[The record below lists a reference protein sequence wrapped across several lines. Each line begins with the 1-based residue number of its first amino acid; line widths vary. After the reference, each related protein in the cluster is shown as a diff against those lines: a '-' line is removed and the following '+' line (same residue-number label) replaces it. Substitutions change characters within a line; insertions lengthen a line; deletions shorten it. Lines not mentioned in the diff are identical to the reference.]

1 MLEKNQICLLIYQ
14 MLPMLKHYNI
24 TMKQTLRVLLQTKVL
39 KFLQKKISQRCKR
52 LRKRKAV
59 ADEENNTSKESRQD
73 EVIFIKQVPRHP
85 RDRMKQKIYI
95 KTELTRII
103 TPTTDVVFVKQ
114 IPQHPKD
121 RMKRKL
127 IKKERNELDKLSFVK
142 QVPSYPKDRMK
153 QKLIKKERNA
163 LDKFSFVK
171 QTTSRKIEKKTKNAA
186 R

>member
-1 MLEKNQICLLIYQ
+1 M
-14 MLPMLKHYNI
+14 
-24 TMKQTLRVLLQTKVL
+24 
-39 KFLQKKISQRCKR
+39 
-52 LRKRKAV
+52 RKRKAV

-73 EVIFIKQVPRHP
+73 EVIFIKQVPRYP

>member
-1 MLEKNQICLLIYQ
+1 M
-14 MLPMLKHYNI
+14 
-24 TMKQTLRVLLQTKVL
+24 
-39 KFLQKKISQRCKR
+39 
-52 LRKRKAV
+52 RKRKAV
-59 ADEENNTSKESRQD
+59 ADEENNTSKKSRQD
-73 EVIFIKQVPRHP
+73 EVAFIKQVPRHP

-95 KTELTRII
+95 KTELTPII
-103 TPTTDVVFVKQ
+103 TPNTDVVFVKQ

-163 LDKFSFVK
+163 LDKFSFIK

>member
-1 MLEKNQICLLIYQ
+1 
-14 MLPMLKHYNI
+14 
-24 TMKQTLRVLLQTKVL
+24 
-39 KFLQKKISQRCKR
+39 
-52 LRKRKAV
+52 
-59 ADEENNTSKESRQD
+59 
-73 EVIFIKQVPRHP
+73 
-85 RDRMKQKIYI
+85 MKQKIYI
-95 KTELTRII
+95 KTELTPII
-103 TPTTDVVFVKQ
+103 TPNTDVVFVKQ